1 MELVTHL
8 MTPSAFALALSVAFI
23 AGVVKGMVGFAMPM
37 ILISGLS
44 SVISP
49 ELALAGLILPTLIT
63 NGMQALRQ
71 GPRAA
76 WESLLKFRGY
86 LGTLLIVLILSAQL
100 IRVIPVEVMLL
111 IIGVPIVIFAATQLA
126 GIPLRIASP
135 PTRATEIG
143 IGAFAGFIGGL
154 SGVWGPPTV
163 AYLTALDTP
172 KPGPHPRS
180 RCHLR
185 PWCRCPLVR
194 SYWLRRRPRRNPAVL
209 HRHCPAR
216 HSRHV
221 AGAQGQR
228 PDRPRGLPQSHAV
241 RPDDRRPQSDPP
253 RPDGLNENRRPKTG
267 PAALIHFGKIPR
279 G

>member
-1 MELVTHL
+1 MAEMELVTHL
-8 MTPSAFALALSVAFI
+8 MTPSAFVLALSVAFI

-49 ELALAGLILPTLIT
+49 ELALAGLILPTVIT
-63 NGMQALRQ
+63 NGMQAMRQ

-86 LGTLLIVLILSAQL
+86 LGTLLIVLIISAQL
-100 IRVIPVEVMLL
+100 VRTIPAELMLL

-126 GIPLRIASP
+126 GMPLRIASP
-135 PTRATEIG
+135 PTRTTEIG

-172 KPGPHPRS
+172 KRDHIRVQGVIYGLGAIVLLFAHIGS
-180 RCHLR
+180 GV
-185 PWCRCPLVR
+185 VR
-194 SYWLRRRPRRNPAVL
+194 AETLPFSIAIVPPAIVGMWLGLKVNDRIDQNAFRKATLFVL
-209 HRHCPAR
+209 MI
-216 HSRHV
+216 
-221 AGAQGQR
+221 AGLNLIR
-228 PDRPRGLPQSHAV
+228 RGLI
-241 RPDDRRPQSDPP
+241 
-253 RPDGLNENRRPKTG
+253 G
-267 PAALIHFGKIPR
+267 
-279 G
+279 

>member
-49 ELALAGLILPTLIT
+49 ELALAGLILPTLAT

-76 WESLLKFRGY
+76 WESLMKFRGY

-100 IRVIPVEVMLL
+100 IRVIPVEAMLL

-172 KPGPHPRS
+172 KLDHIRVQGVIYGLGAFVLLFAHIGS
-180 RCHLR
+180 GV
-185 PWCRCPLVR
+185 VR
-194 SYWLRRRPRRNPAVL
+194 AETIPFSLALLAPAFVGMWLGLKVNDRIDQKVFRKATLFVL
-209 HRHCPAR
+209 FFVGLKLIR
-216 HSRHV
+216 
-221 AGAQGQR
+221 
-228 PDRPRGLPQSHAV
+228 RGL
-241 RPDDRRPQSDPP
+241 
-253 RPDGLNENRRPKTG
+253 T
-267 PAALIHFGKIPR
+267 
-279 G
+279 